1 MDVVKDSPV
10 GSIGRVTGTV
20 GAAGP
25 GEVMV
30 PVRGGSEAFHA
41 YCDDPAV
48 TIEPGARIV
57 VVEYHPPRTVIV
69 SRA

>member
-1 MDVVKDSPV
+1 
-10 GSIGRVTGTV
+10 
-20 GAAGP
+20 
-25 GEVMV
+25 MV

-41 YCDDPAV
+41 YSDDPTV